1 MTKKLKEHIEK
12 HEKLLAALKKTK
24 ESYAAV
30 QRKAGQQTYSVSV
43 AGVVFSVTDLSRETG
58 WMPEVNRGCEEL
70 QAAAEKIM
78 KAEVKRVEA
87 LVEGSAFRMVQLAR
101 EAA

>member
-1 MTKKLKEHIEK
+1 MTTKLKEHIGR
-12 HEKLLAALKKTK
+12 HEKLLASLKNARD
-24 ESYAAV
+24 SYAAV

-43 AGVVFSVTDLSRETG
+43 AGVVFPVTDLSRDTG
-58 WMPEVNRGCEEL
+58 WMPEVKRGCEEL
-70 QAAAEKIM
+70 QAAAEKIL
-78 KAEVKRVEA
+78 KAEIKRIEA

>member
-12 HEKLLAALKKTK
+12 HEKLLATLNKTK
-24 ESYAAV
+24 EGYAAV

-43 AGVVFSVTDLSRETG
+43 AGVVFPVTRQVGNTG
-58 WMPEVNRGCEEL
+58 WIPEVNRGCEEL